1 MVRADHANVNVDGGI
16 LENRGVLSS
25 NANAFARAM
34 PEIRV

>member
-1 MVRADHANVNVDGGI
+1 VVRATHANVNVDGGI

-25 NANAFARAM
+25 NATAFARAM